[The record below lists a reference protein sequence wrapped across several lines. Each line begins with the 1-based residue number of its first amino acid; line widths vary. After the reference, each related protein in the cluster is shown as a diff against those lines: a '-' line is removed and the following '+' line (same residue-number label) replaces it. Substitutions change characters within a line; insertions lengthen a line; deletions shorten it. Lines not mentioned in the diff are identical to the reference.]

1 MDQILIKLENREISR
16 PKKKWEVEELWLTT
30 TWSAPTGDAMPIIKL
45 TEMIRKCVRII
56 LEDLN
61 SALSM
66 DCGLKD
72 GLAAEHHGIHKGVQ

>member
-1 MDQILIKLENREISR
+1 
-16 PKKKWEVEELWLTT
+16 
-30 TWSAPTGDAMPIIKL
+30 MPIIKL